1 MKLKIKT
8 GKELVHS
15 PDKSFE
21 LEVYQNK
28 LIVNLHQRWSFRGY
42 KQRKNI
48 LYIQTLEGIITGVFT
63 GEVPTLS
70 FQYQEKDQL
79 VFDVIL
85 TNDLHV
91 SK

>member
-1 MKLKIKT
+1 MLLKMKLKIKS

-21 LEVYQNK
+21 FEVYENK
-28 LIVNLHQRWSFRGY
+28 LIVNLHHRWSFRGY

-48 LYIQTLEGIITGVFT
+48 LYIETLEGIITGVFT

-79 VFDVIL
+79 VFYVVFDERL
-85 TNDLHV
+85 
-91 SK
+91 

>member
-21 LEVYQNK
+21 LEVYRNK
-28 LIVNLHQRWSFRGY
+28 LIVNLHHRWSFRGY

-48 LYIQTLEGIITGVFT
+48 LYIETLEGIITGVFT

-70 FQYQEKDQL
+70 FQYQNKDQL
-79 VFDVIL
+79 VFYVVFDERL
-85 TNDLHV
+85 
-91 SK
+91 